1 MMLRITAGRGSWG
14 SGAGR
19 TLIAR
24 ETMATVGIHPHETS
38 AARPAVGAVPDK
50 ASAPGADAGR
60 PVLFASG
67 TLRQRSASTGM
78 LNGHAGEAA
87 DEGAAD
93 DVLAAHLSE
102 QVITYLGNK
111 RSLLRFIDS
120 GLKRVRRR
128 LGKDRLSVF
137 DVFSGSG
144 VVARL
149 MKLHS
154 ERLLVCDI
162 EEYSG
167 IVNACYLSNHQD
179 VDHQAVRSWIDRMN
193 REGHA
198 NEVDG
203 VISELYAPRDDD
215 AIQPGE
221 RVFYTRRNARFIDGA
236 RRVIDQAPPELRHQL
251 LAPLLYVASVHANTS
266 GVFKGFYK
274 NSTSG
279 IGQFGGNGRDAL
291 QRICKPFSV
300 PYPLYSRREC
310 DYSIYR
316 GDANQLLGV
325 LPHVDVAYLDPPY
338 NQHPYGSNYFMLN
351 LIASGR
357 RPSSISAVSGI
368 PRDWNRSAY
377 NKRTLAKRS
386 LQELAAGLDASMLL
400 ISFNSD
406 GFIGRDEM
414 VAMLE
419 AIGPTEVLE
428 TSYNTFRG
436 SRNLTARDLH
446 VTEYLFLVEKA
457 PGGR

>member
-1 MMLRITAGRGSWG
+1 
-14 SGAGR
+14 
-19 TLIAR
+19 
-24 ETMATVGIHPHETS
+24 MATVGIHPHEAR
-38 AARPAVGAVPDK
+38 AARPAAVAGPER
-50 ASAPGADAGR
+50 AAFGPGGLAGR
-60 PVLFASG
+60 PLLFASAARREGPGG
-67 TLRQRSASTGM
+67 TAGTGSRCGYASAV
-78 LNGHAGEAA
+78 A
-87 DEGAAD
+87 DEGAAAD
-93 DVLAAHLSE
+93 EAIGAHLSE

-111 RSLLRFIDS
+111 RALLRFIDG
-120 GLKRVRRR
+120 GLARVRRR
-128 LGKDRLSVF
+128 LGKERLSAH
-137 DVFSGSG
+137 DVISGSG
-144 VVARL
+144 VVARQ
-149 MKLHS
+149 MKLYS

-162 EEYSG
+162 EEYSA
-167 IVNACYLSNHQD
+167 IVNACYLSNHRD
-179 VDHQAVRSWIDRMN
+179 VDHHAVRRWIDRMN

-198 NEVDG
+198 NEADG
-203 VISELYAPRDDD
+203 VISELYAPRDDH

-221 RVFYTRRNARFIDGA
+221 RACYTRRNARFIDGA

-274 NSTSG
+274 NSASG

-291 QRICKPFSV
+291 QRILKPFSV

-310 DYSIYR
+310 DYSIYH
-316 GDANQLLGV
+316 GDANQLLGA

-377 NKRTLAKRS
+377 NRRTLAKRA
-386 LQELAAGLDASMLL
+386 LQELASGLDASMLL

-406 GFIGRDEM
+406 GFIARDEM
-414 VAMLE
+414 VEMLE
-419 AIGPTEVLE
+419 GIGPTEVLE

-436 SRNLTARDLH
+436 SRNLTARGLH

-457 PGGR
+457 AGGR

>member
-1 MMLRITAGRGSWG
+1 
-14 SGAGR
+14 
-19 TLIAR
+19 
-24 ETMATVGIHPHETS
+24 MATVGIHPQV
-38 AARPAVGAVPDK
+38 AGNGRAAVGA
-50 ASAPGADAGR
+50 GR
-60 PVLFASG
+60 PALFASAQQREGPGSIAGSG
-67 TLRQRSASTGM
+67 TPS
-78 LNGHAGEAA
+78 GHASAL
-87 DEGAAD
+87 AD
-93 DVLAAHLSE
+93 DVAGTDEVLDPHLSE

-111 RSLLRFIDS
+111 RALLRFIDS
-120 GLKRVRRR
+120 GLNRVRRR
-128 LGKDRLSVF
+128 LGKEHLSVY

-149 MKLHS
+149 MKQYS
-154 ERLLVCDI
+154 ERLPVCDI
-162 EEYSG
+162 ELYSA
-167 IVNACYLSNHQD
+167 IVNACYLSNHRD
-179 VDHQAVRSWIDRMN
+179 IDHLAVRGWIDRMN

-198 NEVDG
+198 NQVDG
-203 VISELYAPRDDD
+203 VISESYAPRDDE

-221 RVFYTRRNARFIDGA
+221 RVFYTHRNARFIDGA
-236 RRVIDQAPPELRHQL
+236 RRVIEQAPPELHHQL

-274 NSTSG
+274 NSASG

-291 QRICKPFSV
+291 QRILKPFSV

-310 DYSIYR
+310 DYGIYL
-316 GDANQLLGV
+316 GDANQLLGA

-357 RPSSISAVSGI
+357 RPASISAVSGI

-386 LQELAAGLDASMLL
+386 LRELAAGLDATMLL
-400 ISFNSD
+400 ICFISD
-406 GFIGRDEM
+406 GFIGRVEM
-414 VAMLE
+414 VEMLE
-419 AIGPTEVLE
+419 EIGPTEVLE

-436 SRNLTARDLH
+436 SRNLDARDLH

-457 PGGR
+457 AGGR

>member
-1 MMLRITAGRGSWG
+1 MDAL
-14 SGAGR
+14 
-19 TLIAR
+19 
-24 ETMATVGIHPHETS
+24 PD
-38 AARPAVGAVPDK
+38 AAP
-50 ASAPGADAGR
+50 APGGVAGR
-60 PVLFASG
+60 PLLYASA
-67 TLRQRSASTGM
+67 RSR
-78 LNGHAGEAA
+78 
-87 DEGAAD
+87 EGAAGAGTPATGQASEEGDGGAACD
-93 DVLAAHLSE
+93 DVLGPHLSA

-120 GLKRVRRR
+120 GLKRAMRR
-128 LGKDRLSVF
+128 LGKQRLSVF

-162 EEYSG
+162 EEYSA
-167 IVNACYLSNHQD
+167 IVNACYLSNHGD
-179 VDHQAVRSWIDRMN
+179 IDHQAVHGWIDQMN
-193 REGHA
+193 RAGHA

-203 VISELYAPRDDD
+203 VISELYAPRDDER
-215 AIQPGE
+215 IQCGE

-300 PYPLYSRREC
+300 PYPLYSPAEC
-310 DYSIYR
+310 DYSIYC
-316 GDANQLLGV
+316 GDAHRLLGA

-351 LIASGR
+351 LIADGR
-357 RPSSISAVSGI
+357 RPGTISAVSGI
-368 PRDWNRSAY
+368 PRDWNRSVF
-377 NKRTLAKRS
+377 NKRTLAKRA
-386 LQELAAGLDASMLL
+386 LQKLAAGLDASMLL

-406 GFIGRDEM
+406 GFIARDEM
-414 VAMLE
+414 VEMLE
-419 AIGPTEVLE
+419 EIGPTEVLE

-446 VTEYLFLVEKA
+446 VTEYLFLVDKA
-457 PGGR
+457 ARCR

>member
-1 MMLRITAGRGSWG
+1 LRISAQRGWWDG
-14 SGAGR
+14 GGG
-19 TLIAR
+19 TVIMR
-24 ETMATVGIHPHETS
+24 ETMATVGIHPTEAS
-38 AARPAVGAVPDK
+38 DARLAADGAADATP
-50 ASAPGADAGR
+50 APGGCAGR
-60 PVLFASG
+60 PVLFASARKQG
-67 TLRQRSASTGM
+67 GIAGAPA
-78 LNGHAGEAA
+78 GHVHAGA
-87 DEGAAD
+87 DGGAAVED
-93 DVLAAHLSE
+93 ALAAHLKE

-111 RSLLRFIDS
+111 RSLLRFIAS
-120 GLKRVRRR
+120 GLESARRR
-128 LGKDRLSVF
+128 LGRERLSIF

-149 MKLHS
+149 MKKYS
-154 ERLLVCDI
+154 ERLLACDI
-162 EEYSG
+162 EEYSA
-167 IVNACYLSNHQD
+167 IVNACYLSNHGD
-179 VDHQAVRSWIDRMN
+179 IDHRAVHGWIDRMN
-193 REGHA
+193 LAGHA

-203 VISELYAPRDDD
+203 IIAELYAPRDDD

-236 RRVIDQAPPELRHQL
+236 RRVVDQAPPELRHQL

-274 NSTSG
+274 NSSSG

-300 PYPLYSRREC
+300 PYPLYSPCDC

-316 GDANQLLGV
+316 GDAHQLIGA

-357 RPSSISAVSGI
+357 RPDSISAVSGI
-368 PRDWNRSAY
+368 PRDWNRSVY
-377 NKRTLAKRS
+377 NKRTLAKRA

-406 GFIGRDEM
+406 GFIARDEM

-419 AIGPTEVLE
+419 EIGPTEVLE

-436 SRNLTARDLH
+436 SRNLMARDLH
-446 VTEYLFLVEKA
+446 VTEYLFLVDKA
-457 PGGR
+457 AGGR